1 MVNPHGAVPQHQPSP
16 TREPQCLKPRGNRP
30 NIVGCYMLGT
40 FAHPVACCQE
50 LLRKVFETGQ
60 TFSSVQTDAT
70 LDNVGSCC
78 VRLHAAQQSS
88 CDFKWAAWKKTKVD
102 IQRSNALTRW
112 VNWLFTRI
120 SRTYFQRFF
129 SFSWQ
134 ECYLNT
140 FKRAFSLTCLTLIWI
155 YYNKKKSSGLGWET
169 DMALFHC
176 FGGHQ

>member
-1 MVNPHGAVPQHQPSP
+1 MLGTSRPKATVTPDEVYTMQFSISLGEIGSVLCRGALWVCFEGQILNQFPARLCFLNSPMVNPHGAVPQHQPSP

-70 LDNVGSCC
+70 TLDNVGSCC

-88 CDFKWAAWKKTKVD
+88 CDFK
-102 IQRSNALTRW
+102 
-112 VNWLFTRI
+112 
-120 SRTYFQRFF
+120 
-129 SFSWQ
+129 
-134 ECYLNT
+134 
-140 FKRAFSLTCLTLIWI
+140 
-155 YYNKKKSSGLGWET
+155 
-169 DMALFHC
+169 
-176 FGGHQ
+176 